1 MFACLP
7 NGGSVMFRAILAFL
21 AVVSLASM
29 ADAAPKNPKECA
41 AIGEGPGAREELV
54 RKAPGCDAAM
64 EEFAACAYGASG
76 DTELGRLAQ
85 EKCEADFL
93 PRLGKSRRAA
103 YAAAIR
109 RCDRKYR
116 NEGGTM
122 YRSFEAFCRAEVA
135 QRYARSATKTGPRR

>member
-1 MFACLP
+1 
-7 NGGSVMFRAILAFL
+7 MFRAILAFL